1 MNDEL
6 ARIRLDNEKY
16 AILSLSDAGYSLED
30 LIGEDTNNFKLVEG
44 ISDLNSYIE
53 DNWENYNLTGQDIFD
68 RNRNITDLTSD
79 LKRVANRNN
88 TSVLPVY
95 IYRHSGVVY
104 SPHPIVSGNQ
114 FDGGLIPSAF
124 LMMNKDYIKE
134 LSCKKIVLNKY
145 ILLYGKGFLENM
157 TAVYN
162 GEVYDILIIDED
174 DSIIDSCSG
183 FLNFDNKSYEDLLK
197 ELTESYF

>member
-1 MNDEL
+1 MNNEL
-6 ARIRLDNEKY
+6 ARIKLDDKKY
-16 AILSLSDAGYSLED
+16 VVLSHTDSIYSLED
-30 LIGEDTNNFKLVEG
+30 LINEDTDNFKLVEG

-68 RNRNITDLTSD
+68 RNSNITDLTSD

-104 SPHPIVSGNQ
+104 SPYPIAYGNQ

-124 LMMNKDYIKE
+124 LMMNKDYIKK
-134 LSCKKIVLNKY
+134 LSCKKIVLNK
-145 ILLYGKGFLENM
+145 LYEIFP
-157 TAVYN
+157 
-162 GEVYDILIIDED
+162 
-174 DSIIDSCSG
+174 
-183 FLNFDNKSYEDLLK
+183 LLK
-197 ELTESYF
+197 TEQQQKLLQWINKNVDL

>member
-1 MNDEL
+1 MNNEL
-6 ARIRLDNEKY
+6 ARIKLDDKKY
-16 AILSLSDAGYSLED
+16 AVLSFSDEGYSLED
-30 LIGEDTNNFKLVEG
+30 LINEDTDNFKLVEG

-104 SPHPIVSGNQ
+104 SPYPITYGNQ

-124 LMMNKDYIKE
+124 LMMNKDYIKK

-157 TAVYN
+157 TTVCN
-162 GEVYDILIIDED
+162 GEVYDFLIIDED
-174 DSIIDSCSG
+174 DLIIDSCSG
-183 FLNFDNKSYEDLLK
+183 LLNFDNKSYEDFLK
-197 ELTESYF
+197 ELAESYF